1 MKRLLIYMFVRNEML
16 NNYKLSRSTSIQIN
30 LDRNVLGD
38 GRHVSGR

>member
-1 MKRLLIYMFVRNEML
+1 MKRLLICMFVRNEML
-16 NNYKLSRSTSIQIN
+16 NNYKLSKSIQIN